1 MLKWLLRA
9 FFVVVS
15 ADATRAAFSSP
26 NNKTPA
32 NAEGVAENDRGQTVP
47 KFVVAVAPPR
57 DMRLPLAAAEHR
69 RAQPTQVVVHAAIFL
84 CVLLILL
91 ASPDHHITHPLRY
104 PGIRSPLLFL
114 FPGTLCKRRFP
125 PQIGAC
131 RADLSTFFVFL
142 HVMKTGGL
150 TIDNVL
156 QCACKVSS
164 CAVQRNDGRRA
175 GGGVPTG
182 GVHMHIHMFRL
193 G

>member
-69 RAQPTQVVVHAAIFL
+69 RAQPPQVVVHAAIF
-84 CVLLILL
+84 
-91 ASPDHHITHPLRY
+91 Y
-104 PGIRSPLLFL
+104 E
-114 FPGTLCKRRFP
+114 
-125 PQIGAC
+125 
-131 RADLSTFFVFL
+131 
-142 HVMKTGGL
+142 
-150 TIDNVL
+150 
-156 QCACKVSS
+156 SS
-164 CAVQRNDGRRA
+164 
-175 GGGVPTG
+175 
-182 GVHMHIHMFRL
+182 
-193 G
+193 